1 MGLVQFLADKEGTA
15 LLIDTLQSELP
26 VALEILDALEP
37 AIPGLCQV
45 MQKHGIMTVAGV
57 DVAEFVQAL
66 ADQEAAK

>member
-45 MQKHGIMTVAGV
+45 MQKHGITTIAGV

-66 ADQEAAK
+66 ADKEASR